1 MGYFAERTRIK
12 IDEQGLVRLSVR
24 ADESCVDEYVFSY
37 SEFEAVR
44 EAYEYEMDIR
54 SSNIRV
60 KRIPNGYSVQLKEG
74 VFKRKIYDF
83 TVPEFSMLMA
93 QYGSKQLMFEKEG
106 GMSQVG
112 TIDPVDDLKTLSVKL
127 EHSFERLYEEVKNA
141 GARKGVDFDLEGIL
155 RSIDSKLNAILENTQ
170 NIKITG
176 AINND
181 TTNTVST
188 SFYDEEDELFIP
200 SSFEG
205 ETFTGKVN
213 RTSEVSEG
221 STDSAAEAL
230 RKLRQ
235 RGKK

>member
-44 EAYEYEMDIR
+44 EAYEHEMDIR

-93 QYGSKQLMFEKEG
+93 QYGSKQLMFEKAG
-106 GMSQVG
+106 GMSQVA
-112 TIDPVDDLKTLSVKL
+112 TLHPIDDLKTLSVKL
-127 EHSFERLYEEVKNA
+127 EHSFEPLYEEVKNA
-141 GARKGVDFDLEGIL
+141 GSRKGVDFDLEGIL

-170 NIKITG
+170 NIRLTG
-176 AINND
+176 VSNNE
-181 TTNTVST
+181 TTNT
-188 SFYDEEDELFIP
+188 SFDELFIP

-213 RTSEVSEG
+213 RASEVSEG

>member
-44 EAYEYEMDIR
+44 EAYEHEMDIR

-60 KRIPNGYSVQLKEG
+60 KRIPNGYSIQLKEG

-93 QYGSKQLMFEKEG
+93 QYGSKQLVFEKEG
-106 GMSQVG
+106 GMSRVG
-112 TIDPVDDLKTLSVKL
+112 MIDPVDDLKTLSVKL

-141 GARKGVDFDLEGIL
+141 GSRKGVDFDLEGIL

-170 NIKITG
+170 NIKLTG
-176 AINND
+176 VSNND
-181 TTNTVST
+181 TTNT
-188 SFYDEEDELFIP
+188 SFYDAEDELFIP

-205 ETFTGKVN
+205 DTFAGKVN
-213 RTSEVSEG
+213 RVSEVSEG

-230 RKLRQ
+230 RKLR
-235 RGKK
+235 RKK